1 MPRRTNR
8 SHPSYGTLFKTAFV
22 TGAGTFMGLVPQ
34 LVLGMLLFLVG
45 ARLRGDGADPT
56 RYYAGMALM
65 LLGSA
70 FALGF
75 GGAALLEEV

>member
-34 LVLGMLLFLVG
+34 LVLGMLLFLS
-45 ARLRGDGADPT
+45 APRGDGADPT